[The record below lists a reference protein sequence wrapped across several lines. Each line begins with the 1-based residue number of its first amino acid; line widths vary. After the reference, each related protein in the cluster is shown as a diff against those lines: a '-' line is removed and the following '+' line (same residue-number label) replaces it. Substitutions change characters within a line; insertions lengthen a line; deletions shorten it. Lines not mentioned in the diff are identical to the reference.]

1 MISNFES
8 DVKYLQ
14 NPSLIS
20 QFFSLSNIENF
31 HEVYSFWKWG
41 ALFFA
46 IFVTFS
52 TLFGRIKFTFI
63 YLRRIEPSD
72 EPILQYLSEDFDFS
86 DDDDDECSSVSSNDE
101 EVFTPRG
108 DRDFSVAGGKKS
120 ILRLIRRRSSYG
132 LFPLTEFVAGKN
144 VVKLW
149 DLNIE
154 EKMSEFRMLPSPS
167 PAMVFLSELRDERN
181 GVVLA
186 GYDARMRRQSPAIFA
201 DWGTGKV
208 VGIGGVEK
216 VYVRDEVAGVVKVGD
231 MRKAKTPVEMATAVD
246 DGMWWNAG
254 AVIVDDDFVRHK
266 FIY

>member
-20 QFFSLSNIENF
+20 QFFSLSNIENVT
-31 HEVYSFWKWG
+31 EVYSFWKWS

-52 TLFGRIKFTFI
+52 ALFGRIKFTFI

-72 EPILQYLSEDFDFS
+72 EPIVQYLSEDFDFS
-86 DDDDDECSSVSSNDE
+86 DDDDDECSSVCSNSNDE
-101 EVFTPRG
+101 EVIAPRG

-120 ILRLIRRRSSYG
+120 CLRLIRRRSSYG
-132 LFPLTEFVAGKN
+132 LFPLTEFVAGEN

-149 DLNIE
+149 DLNVE
-154 EKMSEFRMLPSPS
+154 EKMTEFPTVP
-167 PAMVFLSELRDERN
+167 MVFWSEWRDERN

-231 MRKAKTPVEMATAVD
+231 MRKAKTPVEMVTEVD
-246 DGMWWNAG
+246 GAMWWNAG
-254 AVIVDDDFVRHK
+254 AVIVDDDFIRHE

>member
-20 QFFSLSNIENF
+20 QFFSLSNIENVP
-31 HEVYSFWKWG
+31 EVYSFWKWG

-52 TLFGRIKFTFI
+52 TLFRRIKFTFI

-72 EPILQYLSEDFDFS
+72 DPILQCLSEDFDFS
-86 DDDDDECSSVSSNDE
+86 DDDDDECSSVFSNDE
-101 EVFTPRG
+101 EVITPRG

-132 LFPLTEFVAGKN
+132 LFPLTEFVAGEN

-154 EKMSEFRMLPSPS
+154 GKMREFPTVPSPV
-167 PAMVFLSELRDERN
+167 MVFWSELRDERN

-186 GYDARMRRQSPAIFA
+186 GYDARMRRQSPAISA
-201 DWGTGKV
+201 GWGTGKV
-208 VGIGGVEK
+208 VGIDGVEK

-231 MRKAKTPVEMATAVD
+231 MRKAKTPVETVTEVD
-246 DGMWWNAG
+246 GGMWWNAG
-254 AVIVDDDFVRHK
+254 AVIVDDDFGAMASGHLD
-266 FIY
+266 